1 MVAEDVEIG
10 CVKFGYIF
18 GSIYAPSSEQD
29 GVDGIEGE
37 SARVSV
43 LFGPFLCACKLQG
56 ERWQ

>member
-10 CVKFGYIF
+10 CVKFWDIF

-29 GVDGIEGE
+29 GVEEIECE
-37 SARVSV
+37 SARASV
-43 LFGPFLCACKLQG
+43 LFGPVLCACKLQG